1 MVTITPWIERK
12 FEFDFPLGIYP
23 CLLERIRFT
32 PLRMLKIVAPV
43 DEATLTN
50 KPEGKWSI
58 KEHVGHLTDV
68 EELWNRRLEQ
78 FLLGENEL
86 VAADM
91 SNQKTDD
98 ANHNEKEIQE
108 LVHNFTVVRT
118 KFIGKI
124 ENLTEREIG
133 FTAEHPRLKKPMRL
147 IDMIYFIAEHD
158 DNELALMRMKSML
171 SI

>member
-1 MVTITPWIERK
+1 MITITPWIERK
-12 FEFDFPLGIYP
+12 FDFDFPLGIYP

-50 KPEGKWSI
+50 KPEEKWSI

-68 EELWNRRLEQ
+68 EELWGKRLEQ

-91 SNQKTDD
+91 SNLKTDD

-124 ENLTEREIG
+124 ENLTEREVG
-133 FTAEHPRLKKPMRL
+133 FTAQHPRLNKPMRL

-171 SI
+171 II